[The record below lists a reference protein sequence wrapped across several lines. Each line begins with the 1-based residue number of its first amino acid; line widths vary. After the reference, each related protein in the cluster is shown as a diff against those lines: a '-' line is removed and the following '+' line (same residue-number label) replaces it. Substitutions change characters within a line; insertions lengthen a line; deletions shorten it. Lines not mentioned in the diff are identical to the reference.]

1 VNSERGCI
9 DMFADPSRLS
19 EIVDKLQAKVE
30 VYRPQCIIRI
40 TADKPTALQ
49 TLENLDSVRSSVQSR
64 DYKPRP
70 LQNGS
75 LLVSKDNGRRPFN
88 YLCKED
94 LDLIADLTK
103 TAYVLSKDNVL
114 NLRSTLNRE
123 LTRI

>member
-1 VNSERGCI
+1 MST
-9 DMFADPSRLS
+9 DPSRLS

-30 VYRPQCIIRI
+30 VYRPQCVIRI
-40 TADKPTALQ
+40 TADKQTALQ

-70 LQNGS
+70 LQSGN
-75 LLVSKDNGRRPFN
+75 LLVTKDNLRRPFN

-103 TAYVLSKDNVL
+103 TAYVLSKDNVMA
-114 NLRSTLNRE
+114 LRSFVHRE